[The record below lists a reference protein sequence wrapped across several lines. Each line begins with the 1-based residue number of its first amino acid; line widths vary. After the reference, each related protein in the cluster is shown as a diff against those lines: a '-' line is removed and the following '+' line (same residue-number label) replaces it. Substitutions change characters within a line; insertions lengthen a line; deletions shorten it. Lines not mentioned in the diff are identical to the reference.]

1 MKKILSFALIMFVA
15 TMAPAF
21 GAVECGLGDKVHEM
35 MDSDNMFTQK
45 TGTLLNA
52 VHSFAIDV
60 PADLIYYTAD
70 ELMNR
75 PRYVVDGLIIG
86 LVKAGGHAGTSAM
99 VGLTNI
105 LEVVLS
111 KDAGTKS
118 LEEAH
123 PKWPSKE
130 SSE

>member
-1 MKKILSFALIMFVA
+1 MKKVLSFALIVFV
-15 TMAPAF
+15 TSMSPAF
-21 GAVECGLGDKVHEM
+21 AAVECGMADKVHEM
-35 MDSDNMFTQK
+35 MDSENMLTQK
-45 TGTLLNA
+45 TGVLLNA
-52 VHSFAIDV
+52 VHSVVIDA

-75 PRYVVDGLIIG
+75 PRYVIDGLVVG
-86 LVKAGGHAGTSAM
+86 VVKASAHAGTSVL
-99 VGLTNI
+99 VGLTNV
-105 LEVVLS
+105 LEIFLS